1 MCRKCAQNRIFGH
14 VRAGIHRDLPGYTG
28 FAGILESS
36 PGYLRVLESMYRTR
50 PTLVALAVAVTAVG
64 LAGCGIIKPGSSN
77 PTPGTWTPPSTSTS
91 TSTSPSA
98 STPTSAKVNIG
109 DETVIGY
116 FGQTTTATCEAGK
129 SLNITGA
136 NNTLTITGPCETVTV
151 SGFSNTV
158 TFGELKTEVTVTG
171 YGNKLT
177 YKTGEPKV
185 NNYGSNNTIQKAS

>member
-1 MCRKCAQNRIFGH
+1 
-14 VRAGIHRDLPGYTG
+14 
-28 FAGILESS
+28 
-36 PGYLRVLESMYRTR
+36 MYRTR

-77 PTPGTWTPPSTSTS
+77 PTPGTWTPPSTS

-151 SGFSNTV
+151 SGLLEHGDVRRTENRGNGHRLREQAHVQDRRTQGQQLRKQQHHSEGFLALAHNTV
-158 TFGELKTEVTVTG
+158 CTMCSTSWRAAAQLSPPLR
-171 YGNKLT
+171 Y
-177 YKTGEPKV
+177 
-185 NNYGSNNTIQKAS
+185 

>member
-1 MCRKCAQNRIFGH
+1 MLKCAVNAPKTAYLGMF
-14 VRAGIHRDLPGYTG
+14 APG
-28 FAGILESS
+28 FAGGRA
-36 PGYLRVLESMYRTR
+36 GYGGIIESMYRTR
-50 PTLVALAVAVTAVG
+50 PTLVALAVAVTTVG

-77 PTPGTWTPPSTSTS
+77 PTPGTWTPPSTS

-171 YGNKLT
+171 YGNRLT

>member
-1 MCRKCAQNRIFGH
+1 
-14 VRAGIHRDLPGYTG
+14 
-28 FAGILESS
+28 
-36 PGYLRVLESMYRTR
+36 MYRTR
-50 PTLVALAVAVTAVG
+50 PTLVALAVAVTTVG

-91 TSTSPSA
+91 TSA

-177 YKTGEPKV
+177 YKTGEPKI
-185 NNYGSNNTIQKAS
+185 NNYGSNNTIGKAP